1 MQESPTE
8 ANRSFKRVD
17 GIRMGDLYAN
27 LPSGSKIKDSRD
39 ESGSGRFSGVFSS
52 SGSPRLGF
60 SRSSSRL
67 SMQDDTDDADFPFAV
82 DDVDPDSRPGSGGKD
97 AGDQA
102 GSSSHKSQD
111 AAVGY
116 LVHLLKSARPLRDSS
131 YSTHT
136 SRAES
141 IEAESTSSV
150 MSRRTSDALE
160 ELESFREIKENLLAR
175 SRSRLQDSLDK
186 P

>member
-1 MQESPTE
+1 MCNDSLRWQPLQSSPV
-8 ANRSFKRVD
+8 NPSDLLHVLYRS
-17 GIRMGDLYAN
+17 
-27 LPSGSKIKDSRD
+27 
-39 ESGSGRFSGVFSS
+39 
-52 SGSPRLGF
+52 
-60 SRSSSRL
+60 
-67 SMQDDTDDADFPFAV
+67 
-82 DDVDPDSRPGSGGKD
+82 SGGKD
-97 AGDQA
+97 TGDQA

-116 LVHLLKSARPLRDSS
+116 LVHLLKSARPLRDSG
-131 YSTHT
+131 YSPHT

-141 IEAESTSSV
+141 IEAGSTSSF

-186 P
+186 L

>member
-1 MQESPTE
+1 LVCLQ
-8 ANRSFKRVD
+8 
-17 GIRMGDLYAN
+17 IR
-27 LPSGSKIKDSRD
+27 DSRD

-82 DDVDPDSRPGSGGKD
+82 DDVDPDSRPGSSGGKD

>member
-1 MQESPTE
+1 
-8 ANRSFKRVD
+8 
-17 GIRMGDLYAN
+17 
-27 LPSGSKIKDSRD
+27 
-39 ESGSGRFSGVFSS
+39 
-52 SGSPRLGF
+52 
-60 SRSSSRL
+60 
-67 SMQDDTDDADFPFAV
+67 MQDDTDDADFPFAV
-82 DDVDPDSRPGSGGKD
+82 DDVDPDSRPGSSGGKD
-97 AGDQA
+97 VGGDQA

-141 IEAESTSSV
+141 IEAGSTSSF

>member
-1 MQESPTE
+1 MPELYYMFTE
-8 ANRSFKRVD
+8 LISFNTFVCVQ
-17 GIRMGDLYAN
+17 
-27 LPSGSKIKDSRD
+27 IKDSRD
-39 ESGSGRFSGVFSS
+39 ESGRFSGVFSS

-82 DDVDPDSRPGSGGKD
+82 DDVDPDSRPGSSSGKD
-97 AGDQA
+97 VGDQA

-141 IEAESTSSV
+141 IEAGSTSSF

>member
-1 MQESPTE
+1 MH
-8 ANRSFKRVD
+8 ALYRS
-17 GIRMGDLYAN
+17 
-27 LPSGSKIKDSRD
+27 
-39 ESGSGRFSGVFSS
+39 
-52 SGSPRLGF
+52 
-60 SRSSSRL
+60 
-67 SMQDDTDDADFPFAV
+67 
-82 DDVDPDSRPGSGGKD
+82 SGGKD

-141 IEAESTSSV
+141 VEAESTSSV

>member
-1 MQESPTE
+1 VNLSDYVFLTKIFLIMLH
-8 ANRSFKRVD
+8 A
-17 GIRMGDLYAN
+17 LY
-27 LPSGSKIKDSRD
+27 R
-39 ESGSGRFSGVFSS
+39 SS
-52 SGSPRLGF
+52 SGK
-60 SRSSSRL
+60 
-67 SMQDDTDDADFPFAV
+67 DT
-82 DDVDPDSRPGSGGKD
+82 

-136 SRAES
+136 SRGES
-141 IEAESTSSV
+141 VEAGSTSSF

-160 ELESFREIKENLLAR
+160 ELDSFREIKENLLAR
-175 SRSRLQDSLDK
+175 SRSRLQDSLDQ